1 MKKLVIGTVAAT
13 ALAAGLAAPA
23 QAENFRIGFLNTLS
37 GGAAILGKAQLAGWQ
52 LGLELEGWKK
62 NGDKLGGVP
71 TDVFVGDDQRKVD
84 VGLRAVRKWLKSER
98 VHMVAGV
105 IWSNILAA
113 VQRPVIRGRR
123 IMMSTNA
130 GWSGMAGKNC
140 SPYFISSSFQN
151 DENAEAMGALLN
163 LEGLKKVFMMA
174 PNYQAGKDM
183 LNGFQRTYK
192 DGKVVGQILFKLGT
206 RDFQAEISKVRA
218 SGADSLFI
226 FVPGGMGIAF
236 MKQWAASGAGQT
248 VKLYT
253 NYAVDYI
260 TIKPIGKAAVGTF
273 HTLHWGPNI
282 DNPRN
287 AEFIKAFMA
296 KNKRIPDMFA
306 LQAYDGA
313 RKVADGLRGVK
324 GNFKNLKNLVK
335 TMRAQGLNSVR
346 GQLKYNVNGFLIQP
360 WYKRSVVL
368 DAKGVPQIQ
377 VNQMVSFRPDSF
389 GNKCPKKS
397 WN

>member
-1 MKKLVIGTVAAT
+1 MKKVLIGTVAAG

-37 GGAAILGKAQLAGWQ
+37 GGAAILGKSQLAGWQ

-71 TDVFVGDDQRKVD
+71 TDVHIGDDQRKVD

-113 VQRPVIRGRR
+113 VQRPVTRSRR

-140 SPYFISSSFQN
+140 SPYFLSTSFQN
-151 DENAEAMGALLN
+151 DENAEAMGQLLN
-163 LEGLKKVFMMA
+163 DEGLKRVFMMA

-206 RDFQAEISKVRA
+206 RDYQAEISKVRA

-226 FVPGGMGIAF
+226 FAPGGMGIAF
-236 MKQWAASGAGQT
+236 MKQWAASGAGQQ

-273 HTLHWGPNI
+273 HTLHWGPNM

-287 AEFIKAFMA
+287 KEFIKAFIA

-313 RKVADGLRGVK
+313 RKIADGLRGVK

-360 WYKRSVVL
+360 WYKRSVTL
-368 DAKGVPQIQ
+368 DSKGVPQIQ
-377 VNQMVSFRPDSF
+377 VNQMVTFKTDSF
-389 GNKCPKKS
+389 GDKCPKKS